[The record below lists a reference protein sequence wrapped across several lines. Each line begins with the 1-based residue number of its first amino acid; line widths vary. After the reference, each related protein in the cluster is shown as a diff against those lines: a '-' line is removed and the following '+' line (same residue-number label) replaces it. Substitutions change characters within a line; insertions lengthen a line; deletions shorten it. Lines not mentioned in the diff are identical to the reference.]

1 MSDAIQSQGF
11 TLEIGDVGDSPAVL
25 TEIKEIVDFQLFD
38 GQANEID
45 ITNLQSTAKE
55 RMMGLQDFGSGNF
68 ELNFLS
74 ADPGQ
79 VEARAAKAAQ
89 TKKTFL
95 ATFSNGYTAAWD
107 GYVTQAPISGG
118 VDSKVSHSITIL
130 VDGDV
135 TFA

>member
-1 MSDAIQSQGF
+1 MSNAIESQGL

-25 TEIKEIVDFQLFD
+25 TEISEIVDVNLFD

-45 ITNLQSTAKE
+45 TTNLQSTAKT
-55 RMMGLQDFGSGNF
+55 RIMGLQDFGSATF
-68 ELNFLS
+68 EINFLS
-74 ADPGQ
+74 ADAGQ
-79 VEARAAKAAQ
+79 VEARAAKASR

-95 ATFSNGYTAAWD
+95 VTFSNGYTAAFD
-107 GYVTQAPISGG
+107 GYVTQAPISAG
-118 VDSKVSHSITIL
+118 VDSKVSGSLTIL

>member
-1 MSDAIQSQGF
+1 MSNAIQSQGF
-11 TLEIGDVGDSPAVL
+11 TLEIGDVGNSPAEL
-25 TEIKEIVDFQLFD
+25 TEISEITNFQLFD

-45 ITNLQSTAKE
+45 TTHLQSTAKE
-55 RMMGLQDFGSGNF
+55 RMMGLQDFGSGQF
-68 ELNFLS
+68 DLNFLS
-74 ADPGQ
+74 ADAGQ

-95 ATFSNGYTAAWD
+95 ITFSNGYTATFD
-107 GYVTQAPISGG
+107 GYVTTAPINGG
-118 VDSKVSHSITIL
+118 VDGKVEHSMTIL

>member
-11 TLEIGDVGDSPAVL
+11 TLEIGEVGESPAEL
-25 TEIKEIVDFQLFD
+25 TEIKEIIDFQLFD

-55 RMMGLQDFGSGNF
+55 RFMGLQDFGSGSF
-68 ELNFLS
+68 SLNFLS

-79 VEARAAKAAQ
+79 VEARAAKAAR

-107 GYVTQAPISGG
+107 GYVQSAPISGG
-118 VDSKVSHSITIL
+118 VDAKVDHSISVL